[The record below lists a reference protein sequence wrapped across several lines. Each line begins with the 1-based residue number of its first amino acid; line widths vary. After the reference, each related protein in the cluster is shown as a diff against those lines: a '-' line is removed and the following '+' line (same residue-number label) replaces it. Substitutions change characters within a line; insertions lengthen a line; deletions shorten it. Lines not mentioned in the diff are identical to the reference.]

1 MDNVTDSKVL
11 RKNRLAA
18 AVAMCSA
25 LLAATGTTA
34 TWAQE
39 VQRADNV
46 ELEEVITTGT
56 RVKGRTATET
66 TVPIDVFSVED
77 IARAGST
84 ETGAILQK
92 LSPSFNFS
100 RTTISD
106 GTDIVRPATLRGLN
120 PDQVLVLVNGKRRHN
135 QAWNNIQQ
143 TIGRGSSGTD
153 INAIP
158 ASAIQRIEV
167 LRDGAAA
174 QYGSD
179 AIAGVINI
187 ILNTDVEQ
195 SNVSVK
201 YGEYDEGDGETTTVS
216 GNTGFEIG
224 DGGYITVSGEYR
236 DRDATNRAVAT
247 GRTDLF
253 DPGTTIMRIGDSDAE
268 NKAVFVNAS
277 LPTGFGEFYGFGGW
291 SKREGE
297 SGGFYRFAERA
308 QRAVPQVYPNGFL
321 PLQTTEVEDYSFSAG
336 FRKDFANDWTM
347 DTSVTYGQ
355 NEFSFGTKNSINVS
369 LAAEAFYAAGG
380 DPATDIAYID
390 NSANNVIN
398 PIIPDP
404 AGQPDTPANRAAA
417 AASPTGADSGSIQ
430 FDQTTVNLDF
440 SGSVEIGLPQTLY
453 VGTGLEYRDENYEI
467 KEGDLASYSCGS
479 SADITERVPSITDPD
494 AFAACGMQAFPGY
507 GPISL
512 VDEDR
517 DSYAAYVDLETN
529 LTDNILVGAA
539 VRYEDYSDAGD
550 QATGKFSGRWQLV
563 DNFAF
568 RGAVSTGFRAPALS
582 QRFFSTVFTDID
594 GPNLVQTYHAPEGSL
609 VPSLFG
615 VSDLEHEESTSYSL
629 GLIWDPLDNL
639 SVTLDAYQINIDDRV
654 VLGGKVGGGFTEP
667 DPILDEFL
675 NQFGFDNAQF
685 FSNAIDTETKGVE
698 LVVTHDTDFGNY
710 GFLTTTLS
718 GAYNETSVES
728 INAPA
733 GIDKDVFFS
742 QAQVDNVETGQPQER
757 FIANFDWAVDR
768 LSANLR
774 LNYYGDVETSF
785 FSCDGLG
792 LGGEC
797 EALGIDGP
805 QSSVKSDGKLLTDL
819 EFSYD
824 FGHGVVVAVGG
835 ENIFDEYPDKL
846 PKVSSHGFISNGPA
860 LAPIGGT
867 PSGLQAAG
875 GNFQYPWESTPFGT
889 GGAFWYGRVS
899 YTF

>member
-1 MDNVTDSKVL
+1 MNPMPFPLLLKP
-11 RKNRLAA
+11 NRLAV
-18 AVAMCSA
+18 AVAICSS
-25 LLAATGTTA
+25 LVAATGSTGS
-34 TWAQE
+34 WAQAPKGDE
-39 VQRADNV
+39 LRQ
-46 ELEEVITTGT
+46 LEEVITTGT

-66 TVPIDVFSVED
+66 AVPIDVFSVED
-77 IARAGST
+77 IARTGST
-84 ETGAILQK
+84 ETGVILQK

-106 GTDIVRPATLRGLN
+106 GTDIIRPATLRGLN
-120 PDQVLVLVNGKRRHN
+120 PDQVLVLVNGKRRHS

-143 TIGRGSSGTD
+143 TVGRGSSGTD

-158 ASAIQRIEV
+158 ASAIQQVEV

-187 ILNTDVEQ
+187 ILDTDVET
-195 SNVSVK
+195 SNISVR
-201 YGEYDEGDGETTTVS
+201 YGEYDEGDGESTTVS

-224 DGGYITVSGEYR
+224 DGGYITFSGEYR
-236 DRDATNRAVAT
+236 DRQKTNRAVPT

-253 DPGTTIMRIGDSDAE
+253 EPGTTIMRIGDSEAE
-268 NKAVFVNAS
+268 DSAIFVNAS
-277 LPTGFGEFYGFGGW
+277 LPTSVGEFYGFGGW

-321 PLQTTEVEDYSFSAG
+321 PLQTTEVEDYSFSGG
-336 FRKDFANDWTM
+336 FRKDLGGDWQM
-347 DTSVTYGQ
+347 DASVTYGQ

-390 NSANNVIN
+390 NEANNVIN

-417 AASPTGADSGSIQ
+417 AASPTSADSGSIE
-430 FDQTTVNLDF
+430 FDQTTFNLDF
-440 SGSVEIGLPQTLY
+440 SGSVEIGLPQSLY
-453 VGTGLEYRDENYEI
+453 VATGLEYRDENYQI
-467 KEGDLASYSCGS
+467 NEGDLVSYSCGS
-479 SADITERVPSITDPD
+479 SPDITVRVPSITDPT

-512 VDEDR
+512 VDENR
-517 DSYAAYVDLETN
+517 DSKAAYIDLETN
-529 LTDNILVGAA
+529 LTDNILVGVA

-550 QATGKFSGRWQLV
+550 QATGKFSGRWQIV
-563 DNFAF
+563 DNFAV

-582 QRFFSTVFTDID
+582 QRFFSTIFTDID
-594 GPNLVQTYHAPEGSL
+594 GPNLVQTFHAPEGSL

-615 VSDLEHEESTSYSL
+615 VNDLQHEESNQYSL
-629 GLIWDPLDNL
+629 GLIWDPTNNL
-639 SVTLDAYQINIDDRV
+639 SVTLDAYQINIDDRI

-667 DPILDEFL
+667 DPVLDDFL
-675 NQFGFDNAQF
+675 QQFGFDNAQF

-698 LVVTHDTDFGNY
+698 LVVTHNAQLGKY
-710 GFLTTTLS
+710 GYLTTTLS
-718 GAYNETSVES
+718 GAYNETSVEN

-733 GIDKDVFFS
+733 GISEDVFFS
-742 QAQVDNVETGQPQER
+742 QAQIDNVETGQPQER
-757 FIANFDWAVDR
+757 FIADFDWR
-768 LSANLR
+768 LDQFSANLR
-774 LNYYGDVETSF
+774 FNYYGDVETSF
-785 FSCDGLG
+785 FSCEGLG
-792 LGGEC
+792 LAADC
-797 EALGIDGP
+797 EPLGIAGP
-805 QSSVKSDGKLLTDL
+805 QNSVKSDGKLLTDL

-824 FGHGVVVAVGG
+824 FGNGLVAAIGG

-860 LAPIGGT
+860 LKPGAST
-867 PSGLQAAG
+867 LSGLQAVG

-889 GGAFWYGRVS
+889 GGAFWYGRLS

>member
-1 MDNVTDSKVL
+1 MQFKKTI
-11 RKNRLAA
+11 LASSI
-18 AVAMCSA
+18 VA
-25 LLAATGTTA
+25 LLPTIIAPLAI
-34 TWAQE
+34 AQDAPQQ
-39 VQRADNV
+39 QRAQNT

-66 TVPIDVFSVED
+66 TVPIDVFQMDD
-77 IARAGST
+77 ISKAGST

-106 GTDIVRPATLRGLN
+106 GTDIIRPATLRGLN
-120 PDQVLVLVNGKRRHN
+120 PDQVLVLVNGKRRHS

-187 ILNTDVEQ
+187 ILKTDVEN
-195 SNVSVK
+195 STVSVR
-201 YGEYDEGDGETTTVS
+201 YGEYDKGDGETITYS

-224 DGGYITVSGEYR
+224 DGGFITISGEYR
-236 DRDATNRAVAT
+236 DRDPTNRAVPT
-247 GRTDLF
+247 QRTDLF
-253 DPGTTIMRIGDSDAE
+253 DPGTTIMRIGDSDAQD
-268 NKAVFVNAS
+268 KAIFVNAS
-277 LPTGFGEFYGFGGW
+277 LPIGFGEFYGFGGW
-291 SKREGE
+291 SDRDGE

-321 PLQTTEVEDYSFSAG
+321 PLQTTEVEDYSFSGG
-336 FRKDFANDWTM
+336 FRKDFVNDWEM
-347 DTSVTYGQ
+347 DASVTYGQ
-355 NEFSFGTKNSINVS
+355 NEFSFGTKHSINVS

-380 DPATDIAYID
+380 DPAIDIAYID
-390 NSANNVIN
+390 NSANNVIS

-417 AASPTGADSGSIQ
+417 AASPTSADSGSIE
-430 FDQTTVNLDF
+430 FDQTTYNLDF
-440 SGSVEIGLPQTLY
+440 YGSVEIGLPQTLY
-453 VGTGLEYRDENYEI
+453 VATGLEYRDENYKI
-467 KEGDLASYSCGS
+467 NEGDLVSYSCGS
-479 SADITERVPSITDPD
+479 SPDISVRVPTITDPE

-512 VDEDR
+512 VNKDR
-517 DSYAAYVDLETN
+517 DSTAVYVDLETN
-529 LTDNILVGAA
+529 LTDNILVGLAG
-539 VRYEDYSDAGD
+539 RYEDYSDAGD
-550 QATGKFSGRWQLV
+550 QFTGKFSGRIQVIDTL
-563 DNFAF
+563 AF

-594 GPNLVQTYHAPEGSL
+594 GPNLVQTFHAPEGSL

-615 VSDLEHEESTSYSL
+615 VSDLEHEESDSYSL

-639 SVTLDAYQINIDDRV
+639 SVTLDVYQINIDDRI
-654 VLGGKVGGGFTEP
+654 VLGGKVGGGFTDP
-667 DPILDEFL
+667 NPILDEFL

-685 FSNAIDTETKGVE
+685 FSNAIDTETKGLE
-698 LVVTHDTDFGNY
+698 LVVTHDADFGQY
-710 GFLTTTLS
+710 GYLTTTLS
-718 GAYNETSVES
+718 GAYNETDVEN
-728 INAPA
+728 INAPE
-733 GIDKDVFFS
+733 GIPDDVFFS

-757 FIANFDWAVDR
+757 FIANFDWGFDHF
-768 LSANLR
+768 SANLR
-774 LNYYGDVETSF
+774 FNYYGDVETSF
-785 FSCDGLG
+785 FTCNSLAGGMEDGG
-792 LGGEC
+792 C
-797 EALGIDGP
+797 EALGIAGP
-805 QSSVKSDGKLLTDL
+805 VNSVKSDGKWLTDIEL
-819 EFSYD
+819 AYD
-824 FGHGVVVAVGG
+824 FGNGLVAAVGG
-835 ENIFDEYPDKL
+835 ENIFDEFPDKL

-860 LAPIGGT
+860 LAPGAPT
-867 PSGLQAAG
+867 PSGLQAVG

-889 GGAFWYGRVS
+889 GGAFWYGRMS

>member
-1 MDNVTDSKVL
+1 MQFK
-11 RKNRLAA
+11 KNILAA
-18 AVAMCSA
+18 SIVA
-25 LLAATGTTA
+25 LLPALVAPMA
-34 TWAQE
+34 NAQDQPKQ
-39 VQRADNV
+39 QRVVNP

-66 TVPIDVFSVED
+66 TVPIDVFQMDD
-77 IARAGST
+77 ISKAGTT

-106 GTDIVRPATLRGLN
+106 GTDIIRPATLRGLN
-120 PDQVLVLVNGKRRHN
+120 PDQVLVLVNGKRRHS

-143 TIGRGSSGTD
+143 TVGRGSSGTD
-153 INAIP
+153 MNAIP
-158 ASAIQRIEV
+158 ASAIQQIEV

-187 ILNTDVEQ
+187 ILNTDVEN
-195 SNVSVK
+195 SNISVK
-201 YGEYDEGDGETTTVS
+201 YGEYDQGDGETWTAS

-224 DGGYITVSGEYR
+224 DGGFITISGEYR

-247 GRTDLF
+247 QRTDLF

-268 NKAVFVNAS
+268 DKSVFLNAS
-277 LPTGFGEFYGFGGW
+277 LPTGFGELYGFGGW

-321 PLQTTEVEDYSFSAG
+321 PLQTTEVEDYSGSFG
-336 FRKDFANDWTM
+336 LRKDFGNDWEM
-347 DTSVTYGQ
+347 DASVTYGQ

-398 PIIPDP
+398 AIIPDP

-417 AASPTGADSGSIQ
+417 EASPTGADSGSIQ
-430 FDQTTVNLDF
+430 FDQTTFNLDF
-440 SGSVEIGLPQTLY
+440 YGSVEIGLPQTLY
-453 VGTGLEYRDENYEI
+453 VATGFEYRDENYEI
-467 KEGDLASYSCGS
+467 KEGDLVSYSCGS
-479 SADITERVPSITDPD
+479 SPDISTRVPSITDPD

-507 GPISL
+507 GPISI

-517 DSYAAYVDLETN
+517 DSTAAYIDLETN
-529 LTDNILVGAA
+529 LTDNVLVATA

-550 QATGKFSGRWQLV
+550 QFTGKFSGRWQVIDSL
-563 DNFAF
+563 AF

-594 GPNLVQTYHAPEGSL
+594 GPNLVQTFHAPEGSL

-615 VSDLEHEESTSYSL
+615 VSDLEHEESQNYSL
-629 GLIWDPLDNL
+629 GLIWDAADNL
-639 SVTLDAYQINIDDRV
+639 SVTIDAYQINIDDRV
-654 VLGGKVGGGFTEP
+654 VLGGKVGGGFTDP
-667 DPILDEFL
+667 NPILDEFL
-675 NQFGFDNAQF
+675 GQFGFDNAQF

-698 LVVTHDTDFGNY
+698 VVVTHDADLGNW

-718 GAYNETSVES
+718 GAHNETEVEK

-733 GIDKDVFFS
+733 GISEDVFFS
-742 QAQVDNVETGQPQER
+742 KAQVDNVETGQPQDR
-757 FIANFDWAVDR
+757 FIANFDWG
-768 LSANLR
+768 LNGFSANLR
-774 LNYYGDVETSF
+774 FNYYGEVETSF

-792 LGGEC
+792 LGGDC
-797 EALGIDGP
+797 EPLGIDGP
-805 QSSVKSDGKLLTDL
+805 QSSVKSDGKWLTDL
-819 EFSYD
+819 ELAYD
-824 FGHGVVVAVGG
+824 FGNGLVAAVGG
-835 ENIFDEYPDKL
+835 ENIFDEYPDEL

-860 LAPIGGT
+860 LAPGADT
-867 PSGLQAAG
+867 LSGLQAAG
-875 GNFQYPWESTPFGT
+875 GNFKYPWESTPFGT